1 MSRKKGQD
9 VWQDIGLLDCWA
21 PAHFTFCTRRF
32 LLIPAPTSWTL
43 TAALIFVRRRWTSL
57 TLTSDASKA
66 PQMSFSIPS
75 KTCKVVRDQ

>member
-1 MSRKKGQD
+1 
-9 VWQDIGLLDCWA
+9 
-21 PAHFTFCTRRF
+21 
-32 LLIPAPTSWTL
+32 
-43 TAALIFVRRRWTSL
+43 VRRRWTSL